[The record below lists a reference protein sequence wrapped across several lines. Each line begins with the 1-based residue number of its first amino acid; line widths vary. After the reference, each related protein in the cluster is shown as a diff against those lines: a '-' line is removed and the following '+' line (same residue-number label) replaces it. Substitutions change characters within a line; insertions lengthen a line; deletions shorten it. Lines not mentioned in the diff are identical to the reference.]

1 MLKNNIMLK
10 IGVIGYGE
18 WGPQL
23 VRMFSQ
29 LSRSRVVTV
38 CDLKK
43 DNLALAKKRHPHITT
58 VSSHTGLFNKAI
70 DAVVIASPAMTH
82 YQFAKDALRKGL
94 HVLVEKPFVL
104 DLLEARELVKLA
116 REKKRVLMVGHI
128 LKYHPA
134 VLHIKEYVS
143 SGKFGDI
150 YYLYAQRLSLGRI
163 RREEDVI
170 WSFGPHDISTIL
182 YIINKYPQ
190 EVSAQGESYLQKG
203 ICDVSFITLKFP
215 DGVLAHIHLSWLDP
229 SKTRKLTI
237 VGSKKMLVFDD
248 METTEK
254 IRIFNKGVNVEK
266 RYENFGELISL
277 RNGEVNIPFLDFTEP
292 LRNECEHFM
301 DCIFSGKEP
310 CSNGQDGINVLRI
323 LKAAQISLIN
333 NGMQVRIK

>member
-1 MLKNNIMLK
+1 MLK

-29 LSRSRVVTV
+29 LSRSRVVSV
-38 CDLKK
+38 CDLKN
-43 DNLALAKKRHPHITT
+43 DNLALAKKRHPYINT
-58 VSSHTGLFNKAI
+58 VSSYTSLLNTAI
-70 DAVVIASPAMTH
+70 DAVIVASSAMTH
-82 YQFAKDALRKGL
+82 YQFVKDALKKGL

-104 DLLEARELVKLA
+104 DLFEAKELVKLA
-116 REKKRVLMVGHI
+116 QKKKRVLMVGHI

-134 VLHIKEYVS
+134 VLYLKNYIS
-143 SGKFGDI
+143 SGEFGDI

-182 YIINKYPQ
+182 YILNRFPE
-190 EVSAQGESYLQKG
+190 EVSVQGKSYLQKK

-215 DGVLAHIHLSWLDP
+215 NEILAHIHLSWLDP

-248 METTEK
+248 METAEK

-266 RYENFGELISL
+266 RCENFGELISL
-277 RNGEVNIPFLDFTEP
+277 RNGDVNIPFLDSTEP
-292 LRNECEHFM
+292 LRNECEHFI
-301 DCIFSGKEP
+301 DCVFSGKEP

-323 LKAAQISLIN
+323 LKAAQISLKN
-333 NGMQVRIK
+333 NGIQVRIK